1 MEIKVYKIDSRAVVP
16 RKIEQGDWVDLHT
29 IALEIESGL
38 IKSFHKVPA
47 GYDDWSIMVR
57 GGDVVTMRTGLAM
70 KLPEGYEGI
79 IAPRSS
85 TFKKTGLLQTNSI
98 GVIDNSYCGEGDE
111 WMIKFYATR
120 DEVITIPDRFA
131 QFRIQKSM
139 PSVEITVVDSL
150 EDSNRGGFGSTDEI
164 DKVCQHYGFDAKEL
178 REDMEEFINSKPMDG
193 KRAGDALRQTIRTL
207 ELTPEERDKLE
218 NSTGAGGLDV
228 NAIIEA
234 LDRLDKESKWSPE
247 PTWTTCD
254 CKDLWQTAPIEER
267 DIKLAGIENIR
278 VSVVSEDDEVMW
290 SVSRDLVQEGAE

>member
-1 MEIKVYKIDSRAVVP
+1 MEIKVFKIDSRAVVP
-16 RKIEQGDWVDLHT
+16 RKIEQGDWIDLHT
-29 IALEIESGL
+29 IDLEIERGL

-47 GYDDWSIMVR
+47 GYDDWSIEVE

-139 PSVEITVVDSL
+139 PSVEIAVVDSL
-150 EDSNRGGFGSTDEI
+150 EDSNRGGFGSTDA
-164 DKVCQHYGFDAKEL
+164 GARL
-178 REDMEEFINSKPMDG
+178 RN
-193 KRAGDALRQTIRTL
+193 TISSL

-234 LDRLDKESKWSPE
+234 LDRLDKESKWNPE
-247 PTWTTCD
+247 PTWTTSD

-267 DIKLAGIENIR
+267 DIKLAGIEDIR
-278 VSVVSEDDEVMW
+278 VSVVADTDEVMW